1 MTQTKDRRENATAG
15 TLGALLFTA
24 TLLFYLV
31 TLTPFVDLS
40 AASTSDAATAK
51 SSTINQLIYLSLTAA
66 LWLTI
71 FNSPR
76 RHLVARPRGL
86 LIVLLFWFAVVS
98 AFSAQPDLALK
109 RVFLAMLTIINGSI
123 LLLLP
128 RSERQFA
135 GMLTLCCLGALGL
148 AYLGVVLMPQL
159 AIHQASEV
167 REPMNAGL
175 WRGHFAHKN
184 VAAAA
189 MVIISFAGLYLFGT
203 GRRLLGGAIVL
214 LAVVFL
220 TRTGG
225 KSAAMALPGILAIA
239 WVFERWRTMR
249 TPMVVIGIAAVNIL
263 TIGCSVSPAMRG
275 LVAQLGIDPSFTN
288 RTDIWKIGAGA
299 ALDNPLTGYGFQLFW
314 QTDAMVHKGGA
325 AASWAFAAFNGHNA
339 YLDMAITTG
348 LPGLALTLI
357 LLVWLPLRDIG
368 RAEATTN
375 DPALTRF
382 FVRIWLYGVLVACVE
397 SLFFQSGSL
406 IWFMLVVAI
415 FGLHLQANAHEIK
428 EPAHHRRS
436 IEPAHV

>member
-1 MTQTKDRRENATAG
+1 MTQTSDMRRRSTGG
-15 TLGALLFTA
+15 TLSALLFSA

-31 TLTPFVDLS
+31 TLTPFIDLS
-40 AASTSDAATAK
+40 AAGTSDAATVK
-51 SSTINQLIYLSLTAA
+51 SNTINQIIYLSLTVA
-66 LWLTI
+66 LWLSV
-71 FNSPR
+71 FASPA

-86 LIVLLFWFAVVS
+86 LIVLLLWFAVVS
-98 AFSAQPDLALK
+98 ALSAQPDLALK
-109 RVFLAMLTIINGSI
+109 RVFLATLTIVNGSI

-135 GMLTLCCLGALGL
+135 GLLALCCFAALGL
-148 AYLGVVLMPQL
+148 AYAGVALVPQL

-203 GRRLLGGAIVL
+203 GRRMVGAAMVL

-225 KSAAMALPGILAIA
+225 KSAALALPGILAIA
-239 WVFERWRTMR
+239 WVFERWRAAR
-249 TPMVVIGIAAVNIL
+249 VPMVVLGIATVNIL
-263 TIGCSVSPAMRG
+263 TIGCAVSPAMRELVG
-275 LVAQLGIDPSFTN
+275 LVGIDPSFTN

-299 ALDNPLTGYGFQLFW
+299 AMDQPLTGHGFQLFW

-348 LPGLALTLI
+348 LPGLALTLV
-357 LLVWLPLRDIG
+357 LLVWLPLRDIA
-368 RAEATTN
+368 RAEATPN

-382 FVRIWLYGVLVACVE
+382 FVRIWLYGILVACVE

-406 IWFMLVVAI
+406 IWFMLVVAV
-415 FGLHLQANAHEIK
+415 FGLHLQANAHEIREPAQHRRGM
-428 EPAHHRRS
+428 EPAH
-436 IEPAHV
+436 A

>member
-1 MTQTKDRRENATAG
+1 MTQTNDRRETATAG

-31 TLTPFVDLS
+31 TLTPFIDLS
-40 AASTSDAATAK
+40 AAGTSDAATAK
-51 SSTINQLIYLSLTAA
+51 SNTINQLIYLCLTAA
-66 LWLTI
+66 LWLTV
-71 FNSPR
+71 FNSPG

-135 GMLTLCCLGALGL
+135 GMLTLCCLGALGV
-148 AYLGVVLMPQL
+148 AYVGVVLMPEL

-249 TPMVVIGIAAVNIL
+249 TPMVVIGIAAVNML

>member
-1 MTQTKDRRENATAG
+1 MSQTTYERESTTGGHA
-15 TLGALLFTA
+15 GALLFAA

-31 TLTPFVDLS
+31 TLTPFIDLS
-40 AASTSDAATAK
+40 TADANAAATAK
-51 SSTINQLIYLSLTAA
+51 SNTINQVIYLTLTVA
-66 LWLTI
+66 LWLTV
-71 FNSPR
+71 FASPA

-86 LIVLLFWFAVVS
+86 LIVLLLWFGLVS
-98 AFSAQPDLALK
+98 AFSAQPDIALK
-109 RVFLAMLTIINGSI
+109 RVFLATLTIVNGSV

-148 AYLGVVLMPQL
+148 AYTGVALMPQL
-159 AIHQASEV
+159 AIHQANEV

-189 MVIISFAGLYLFGT
+189 MVVISFAGLYLFGT
-203 GRRLLGGAIVL
+203 GRRIVGAAMVL
-214 LAVVFL
+214 LAIVFL

-225 KSAAMALPGILAIA
+225 KSAALALPGILAIA
-239 WVFERWRTMR
+239 WVFERWRAMR
-249 TPMVVIGIAAVNIL
+249 MPMVILGIAAVNIL
-263 TIGCSVSPAMRG
+263 TIGCSISPAMRE
-275 LVAQLGIDPSFTN
+275 LVGQLGIDPSFTN
-288 RTDIWKIGAGA
+288 RTDIWKIGAA
-299 ALDNPLTGYGFQLFW
+299 AATDNPLTGYGFQLFW

-348 LPGLALTLI
+348 LPGLALTLV
-357 LLVWLPLRDIG
+357 LLVWLPLRDIA
-368 RAEATTN
+368 RAEATAN
-375 DPALTRF
+375 DPVLTRF
-382 FVRIWLYGVLVACVE
+382 FVRIWLYGILVACVE

-415 FGLHLQANAHEIK
+415 FGLHLQANAHEIR
-428 EPAHHRRS
+428 EPANHRRS
-436 IEPAHV
+436 MEPVHV

>member
-1 MTQTKDRRENATAG
+1 MTQATHERESTTAG
-15 TLGALLFTA
+15 LAGPLLFTA

-31 TLTPFVDLS
+31 TLTPFIDLS
-40 AASTSDAATAK
+40 AAAASAAATAK
-51 SSTINQLIYLSLTAA
+51 SNTVNQLIYLGLTAA
-66 LWLTI
+66 LWLTV
-71 FNSPR
+71 FNSAG

-86 LIVLLFWFAVVS
+86 LIVLVLWFGLVS

-109 RVFLAMLTIINGSI
+109 RVFLATLTIVNGSI

-148 AYLGVVLMPQL
+148 AYLGVTLMPQL

-203 GRRLLGGAIVL
+203 GRRLVGGAIVL
-214 LAVVFL
+214 LALVFL

-239 WVFERWRTMR
+239 WAFERWRAGR
-249 TPMVVIGIAAVNIL
+249 PLMVVLGIAAVNIL
-263 TIGCSVSPAMRG
+263 TIGCSVSPAMRE
-275 LVAQLGIDPSFTN
+275 LVGQFGIDPSFTN
-288 RTDIWKIGAGA
+288 RIDIWKIGAAA
-299 ALDNPLTGYGFQLFW
+299 ALDKPLTGYGFQLFW
-314 QTDAMVHKGGA
+314 QTDEMVHKGGA

-348 LPGLALTLI
+348 LPGLALTLV
-357 LLVWLPLRDIG
+357 LLVWLPLRDIN
-368 RAEATTN
+368 RAEATAN

-382 FVRIWLYGVLVACVE
+382 FVRIWLYGILVACVE

-428 EPAHHRRS
+428 EPAKHRPRM
-436 IEPAHV
+436 EPAHV

>member
-1 MTQTKDRRENATAG
+1 MTQTNDRRGSSTAG
-15 TLGALLFTA
+15 SLGALLFTA

-31 TLTPFVDLS
+31 TLTPFIDLS
-40 AASTSDAATAK
+40 AAGTSDAATGK
-51 SSTINQLIYLSLTAA
+51 SNTINQIIYLGLTAA
-66 LWLTI
+66 LWLTV
-71 FNSPR
+71 FASPA
-76 RHLVARPRGL
+76 RHLVARPRGI
-86 LIVLLFWFAVVS
+86 LIVLFFWFALVS
-98 AFSAQPDLALK
+98 GVSSQPDLALK
-109 RVFLAMLTIINGSI
+109 RVFLATLTIMNGSI

-148 AYLGVVLMPQL
+148 AYGGVALMPQL
-159 AIHQASEV
+159 AIHQANEV

-203 GRRLLGGAIVL
+203 GRRIVGGVMLL
-214 LAVVFL
+214 LAIVFL

-239 WVFERWRTMR
+239 WIFERWRAVR
-249 TPMVVIGIAAVNIL
+249 IPIVVLGIAAVNIL
-263 TIGCSVSPAMRG
+263 TIGCSVSPAMRE
-275 LVAQLGIDPSFTN
+275 LVAQLGIDPTFTN
-288 RTDIWKIGAGA
+288 RTDIWKVGA
-299 ALDNPLTGYGFQLFW
+299 AAAMDNPVTGYGFQLFW
-314 QTDAMVHKGGA
+314 QTDEMVHKGGA

-348 LPGLALTLI
+348 LPGLILTLV
-357 LLVWLPLRDIG
+357 LLVWLPLRDIS
-368 RAEATTN
+368 RAEATPN

-382 FVRIWLYGVLVACVE
+382 FVRIWLYGILVACVE

-406 IWFMLVVAI
+406 IWFLLVVAI
-415 FGLHLQANAHEIK
+415 FGLHLQANAHEIREPAQHRRGM
-428 EPAHHRRS
+428 EPAH
-436 IEPAHV
+436 A

>member
-1 MTQTKDRRENATAG
+1 MTQTNDRRETATAG

-66 LWLTI
+66 LWLTV

>member
-1 MTQTKDRRENATAG
+1 MTQTHEMRTRSTAG
-15 TLGALLFTA
+15 ILGALLFTA

-31 TLTPFVDLS
+31 TLTPFIDLS
-40 AASTSDAATAK
+40 AADASDAATGK
-51 SSTINQLIYLSLTAA
+51 SNTINQIIYLGLTAA
-66 LWLTI
+66 LWLAV
-71 FNSPR
+71 FASPA

-86 LIVLLFWFAVVS
+86 LIVLLLWFAIVAAVS
-98 AFSAQPDLALK
+98 SQPDLALK
-109 RVFLAMLTIINGSI
+109 RVFLATLTIVNGSI

-135 GMLTLCCLGALGL
+135 GMLAICCLGALGL
-148 AYLGVVLMPQL
+148 AYLGVTLMPQL
-159 AIHQASEV
+159 AIHQASEI

-189 MVIISFAGLYLFGT
+189 MVIISFAGLYLFST
-203 GRRLLGGAIVL
+203 GRRIVGGVMML
-214 LAVVFL
+214 LAIVFL

-225 KSAAMALPGILAIA
+225 KSAALALPGILAIA
-239 WVFERWRTMR
+239 WIFERWRAVR
-249 TPMVVIGIAAVNIL
+249 IPMVVLGIAAVNIL
-263 TIGCSVSPAMRG
+263 TIGCAVSPAMRD

-288 RTDIWKIGAGA
+288 RTDIWKVGA
-299 ALDNPLTGYGFQLFW
+299 AAAMDNPLTGYGFQLFW
-314 QTDAMVHKGGA
+314 QTDEMVHKGGA

-348 LPGLALTLI
+348 LPGLVLTLVV
-357 LLVWLPLRDIG
+357 LVWLPLRDIA
-368 RAEATTN
+368 RAEATAN

-382 FVRIWLYGVLVACVE
+382 FVRIWLYGILVACVE

-415 FGLHLQANAHEIK
+415 FGLHLQANAHEIR
-428 EPAHHRRS
+428 EPAKHRRS
-436 IEPAHV
+436 MEPVHV

>member
-1 MTQTKDRRENATAG
+1 MTQTNDRRENATAG

-225 KSAAMALPGILAIA
+225 KSAVMALPGILAIA

-249 TPMVVIGIAAVNIL
+249 TAMVVIGIAAVNIL